1 MNEKAEQ
8 PDKPKQDPPKDQQ
21 YPEPDQIE
29 KLFEAWQKGGKG
41 GLVDALKKKKE

>member
-8 PDKPKQDPPKDQQ
+8 PDKPKQDPQKDQ

-41 GLVDALKKKKE
+41 ALADALKKKEK